1 MHLAVT
7 ELVVPTNKSQAAC
20 ELPYQDGRLPLLF
33 LYGGVLAVGFPA
45 NLLTLRLTWLQVRR
59 RSVLGV
65 YLLALSL
72 CDLGYLC
79 TLPLWARY
87 VHGGH
92 VWAWSSAACRLTG
105 FLFFTNMYVSIFLLV
120 CVSCDRYVAVVY
132 SLESRGLRRRRHA
145 AAVTVAVLLAVSVGH
160 APVFSMRE
168 GEGGEGER
176 RCFEPGRSATVTGF
190 YYARFLLGFLLP
202 LLLLVATNRGVLGGV
217 RRSTGLR
224 REQKERVRRL
234 AVAVVMLFLVCF
246 APYHLVLL
254 LRALLYSAT
263 SPPGCLMQRRLD
275 AAYTASLALS
285 TVNSAANPVLYVLSS
300 HSVRRELRGG
310 VAQLWTRCFDFLLTE
325 GQLPVALLLVAM
337 TTDSEKK
344 WVRS

>member
-7 ELVVPTNKSQAAC
+7 ELAFPTNQSRALC
-20 ELPYQDGRLPLLF
+20 EPPFQDGRLPLLL
-33 LYGGVLAVGFPA
+33 LYGGVLAVGLPA

-59 RSVLGV
+59 RSVLAV

-72 CDLGYLC
+72 CDLCYLC
-79 TLPLWARY
+79 TLPLWASY
-87 VHGGH
+87 VHAGH
-92 VWAWSSAACRLTG
+92 VWQWSSAVCRATG
-105 FLFFTNMYVSIFLLV
+105 FLFFSNMYVSIFLLV
-120 CVSCDRYVAVVY
+120 CVSCDRYLAVVY
-132 SLESRGLRRRRHA
+132 SLEARRLRRRRLA
-145 AAVTVAVLLAVSVGH
+145 AAVSAGVALLVGAGH

-168 GEGGEGER
+168 GAGGEGER
-176 RCFEPGRSATVTGF
+176 RCFEPGRSAAVTGF

-234 AVAVVMLFLVCF
+234 AVAVVLLFLVCF

-254 LRALLYSAT
+254 LRALLFSAP
-263 SPPGCLMQRRLD
+263 SPPGCALQRRLH

-300 HSVRRELRGG
+300 HSVRAELRGG
-310 VAQLWTRCFDFLLTE
+310 LARLWGRTRRTAPPRGLTQNQNRTT
-325 GQLPVALLLVAM
+325 GDSSSAGKLPG
-337 TTDSEKK
+337 S
-344 WVRS
+344 